1 MSSSITLSAATRQNL
16 LSLQDTA
23 SLLATT
29 QSRLSTGK
37 KVNSALD
44 NPINFFTASNLSARS
59 TELSSLL
66 DGISNGVQT
75 IQAANTGLSK
85 LQNLTSQ
92 LKSTAQ
98 QALAATSAF
107 TSKAASVST
116 GLAGATAANLLSTG
130 PTAAVSDKAVGT
142 LTNGQPSAAVPATVV
157 GSVDYKPTA
166 APATMRGTPFTATTP
181 TLAKATGASTFSVP
195 ANAVAGTATGGAFTT
210 LTSAATIE
218 VTYATSPTST
228 TTTSIS
234 LAIGDTVDAA
244 VTKLNN
250 GLNSLGIT
258 AKNDSGKLSF
268 SGKTDGSAF
277 SVKTTAQGTTETG
290 FTTGTSTQS
299 GGNVPAAV
307 QKLTIGTEAI
317 EIKGGSAGAS
327 AADVTKAAVDAINAK
342 TTATGVTAGLETVSG
357 SQRLVLTGKADGSNF
372 TVTGEAGNSLGFA
385 SAPTTTANGAAAAS
399 QTLTIGGTQ
408 ITIAGGGSID
418 DAVTA
423 INRQT
428 GTTGVSAA
436 KDPAD
441 ASRLLLTGKA
451 DGSAFT
457 VASSNPTSSGFS
469 ATPTST
475 SLAATASGAY
485 TPTGTPA
492 AATGTGAF
500 PGPA

>member
-44 NPINFFTASNLSARS
+44 NPINFFTASNLSSRS

-130 PTAAVSDKAVGT
+130 PTAALSDKAIGT
-142 LTNGQPSAAVPATVV
+142 LTNGQPSAAVPATVT

-166 APATMRGTPFTATTP
+166 APATMRGATFAATTP
-181 TLAKATGASTFSVP
+181 SLAKATGTSTFSTP
-195 ANAVAGTATGGAFTT
+195 ANAVAGTATGTAFTT

-234 LAIGDTVDAA
+234 LAVGDTVDAA
-244 VTKLNN
+244 VTKLN
-250 GLNSLGIT
+250 GQLGSLGIT

-268 SGKTDGSAF
+268 TGKADGSAF
-277 SVKTTAQGTTETG
+277 SVKTTAQGTSETG
-290 FTTGTSTQS
+290 FTTGTSAAS
-299 GGNVPAAV
+299 SGNVAAAS
-307 QKLTIGTEAI
+307 QKLTINGELITIA
-317 EIKGGSAGAS
+317 GGSAGAT

-342 TTATGVTAGLETVSG
+342 TTATGVTASIETVGGTS
-357 SQRLVLTGKADGSNF
+357 RLALTGKADGSNF

-385 SAPTTTANGAAAAS
+385 SSPTTTGNGAAAAS

-441 ASRLLLTGKA
+441 ATRLLLTGKS

-457 VASSNPTSSGFS
+457 VD
-469 ATPTST
+469 
-475 SLAATASGAY
+475 SLARY
-485 TPTGTPA
+485 FVHDPVHHLHDVRR
-492 AATGTGAF
+492 
-500 PGPA
+500 